1 MAGAATPTIV
11 PLRRLGGELPAP
23 AEGAPAPTPDIGL
36 AAGGAPEPEVASR
49 IACMFGGAPCMSI
62 VPLNLGAALFS
73 ANPHFVQV
81 EAVSGFC
88 VPQFGQN
95 KTLDL
100 RYKKRRHHSAE
111 LRES

>member
-1 MAGAATPTIV
+1 V

-23 AEGAPAPTPDIGL
+23 AEGAPTPTAETGP
-36 AAGGAPEPEVASR
+36 AAGGGGAPEPAVASR
-49 IACMFGGAPCMSI
+49 IACMLGGAPCMSI
-62 VPLNLGAALFS
+62 VPLNLGAALLS

-95 KTLDL
+95 KRVNL
-100 RYKKRRHHSAE
+100 RYKSGAHHSAE